1 MSELRTID
9 IQEIVARAG
18 EALSKACGGTVALD
32 VVEVL
37 SNDQRRNVIARVAA
51 RHADGSARSVILKA
65 TRSPN
70 YNPKNENLLRVSGLA
85 REWTACAFLAA
96 RAPGRGHG
104 SALLAGDVPS
114 GIIAF
119 EDLGAHLTSLVD
131 PLLDGT
137 AQEAEHALWL
147 YATALAR
154 LHADSVDCL
163 EAHHQTFQ
171 SIYGAGPRRHPGW
184 RLEKDAELVTGRI
197 GGAPPAS
204 ELELLSSRLDDP
216 GPWLSLIH
224 GDPCPDNSLI
234 VQGSVRLIDYE
245 FARPSHALRDAAYWR
260 MGFPT
265 CWCAGRVPADVADRV
280 DTVYRTGLGTAI
292 PAALDDATYRTEL
305 TYMSAVWLLDCLSSR
320 LDQALDHDEKWGTW
334 LTRGRLLWY
343 LEAVIEMTETARV
356 LPGISKAAQGWLSEL
371 RRRWPDAYPLGLYPA
386 FAPRSP

>member
-32 VVEVL
+32 LVEVL
-37 SNDQRRNVIARVAA
+37 SNDQRRNVIARAAA

-119 EDLGAHLTSLVD
+119 EDLGAHLASLVD

-137 AQEAEHALWL
+137 AQEAEHALRL

-171 SIYGAGPRRHPGW
+171 S
-184 RLEKDAELVTGRI
+184 
-197 GGAPPAS
+197 
-204 ELELLSSRLDDP
+204 
-216 GPWLSLIH
+216 
-224 GDPCPDNSLI
+224 
-234 VQGSVRLIDYE
+234 
-245 FARPSHALRDAAYWR
+245 
-260 MGFPT
+260 
-265 CWCAGRVPADVADRV
+265 
-280 DTVYRTGLGTAI
+280 
-292 PAALDDATYRTEL
+292 
-305 TYMSAVWLLDCLSSR
+305 
-320 LDQALDHDEKWGTW
+320 
-334 LTRGRLLWY
+334 
-343 LEAVIEMTETARV
+343 
-356 LPGISKAAQGWLSEL
+356 
-371 RRRWPDAYPLGLYPA
+371 
-386 FAPRSP
+386 